1 MAKKDLFHKDIEGRL
16 DELKHGKPKKEK
28 ASLGENLNK
37 AFVIALGLVIL
48 IGLMLTLIVAW
59 RK

>member
-16 DELKHGKPKKEK
+16 DELKQAKPKKEK

-37 AFVIALGLVIL
+37 AFVIALGLMIL
-48 IGLMLTLIVAW
+48 IGLIFTLIGVL